1 MCRLS
6 KKVIVPF
13 SWNNILL
20 NDKRRQMTAKD
31 IVFSVERLFYD
42 LMKSGHP
49 ALDPL
54 VITADGLLSIKEE
67 VLKSPQQL
75 CTILHGHR

>member
-1 MCRLS
+1 MFITLKGS
-6 KKVIVPF
+6 NGFFMNP
-13 SWNNILL
+13 LHPL
-20 NDKRRQMTAKD
+20 YNDRQMIAKD
-31 IVFSVERLFYD
+31 FVFSVERLFSD

-54 VITADGLLSIKEE
+54 VITAEGLLSIKNE
-67 VLKSPQQL
+67 VLESPQQL